1 MKQDIIL
8 LIMALI
14 QVESGNRDDII
25 GDNGKAYGCLQ
36 IHAGYVQDV
45 AHHSGIPYAHEDAFN
60 RDLAIDIFKIYMSIY
75 ANKYRLQR
83 EPTFEDI
90 ARIHNGG
97 PDGWQKDSTKLYWK
111 KVKKYLD

>member
-1 MKQDIIL
+1 
-8 LIMALI
+8 MALI

-60 RDLAIDIFKIYMSIY
+60 RDLAIDIFKIYMGIY

-97 PDGWQKDSTKLYWK
+97 PDGWQKDSTKLYWE

>member
-1 MKQDIIL
+1 MFPFSSFFFNATAPTEIYTLSLHD
-8 LIMALI
+8 ALPI
-14 QVESGNRDDII
+14 S
-25 GDNGKAYGCLQ
+25 
-36 IHAGYVQDV
+36 
-45 AHHSGIPYAHEDAFN
+45 HHSGIPYAHEDAFN
-60 RDLAIDIFKIYMSIY
+60 RDLAIDIFKIYMGIY

-97 PDGWQKDSTKLYWK
+97 PDGWQKDSTKPYWE

>member
-60 RDLAIDIFKIYMSIY
+60 RDLAIDIFKIYMGIY

-97 PDGWQKDSTKLYWK
+97 PDGWQKDSTKPYWE